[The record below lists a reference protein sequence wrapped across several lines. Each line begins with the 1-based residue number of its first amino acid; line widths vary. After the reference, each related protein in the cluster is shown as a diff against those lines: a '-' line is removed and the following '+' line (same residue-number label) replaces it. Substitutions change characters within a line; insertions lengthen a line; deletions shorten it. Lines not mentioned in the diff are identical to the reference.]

1 MLTSSSACRVRS
13 ASGQRGDLRLSVV
26 YGGSQDVFT
35 ALCKQNTGNTMTLT
49 AIIRRMKNSPG
60 LDQKKLSFVQ
70 TWRNYCIYPSL
81 IKMEA
86 FFELE
91 FFFFVLPCL

>member
-1 MLTSSSACRVRS
+1 MLTFSSACRVRS

-35 ALCKQNTGNTMTLT
+35 ALWKHNTGNTMSLT

-70 TWRNYCIYPSL
+70 TWRNYIPQPNENGS
-81 IKMEA
+81 
-86 FFELE
+86 FF
-91 FFFFVLPCL
+91 